1 MYMILLSMNLL
12 YYISKVVI
20 VYNLTSFTLNKNT
33 MVEMMVAYHTVNKM
47 ANF

>member
-1 MYMILLSMNLL
+1 MYISYLTLHSTI
-12 YYISKVVI
+12 ISKVVML
-20 VYNLTSFTLNKNT
+20 YNLTRFTLNKNT

>member
-1 MYMILLSMNLL
+1 M
-12 YYISKVVI
+12 YISYLTLHSTIKVVML
-20 VYNLTSFTLNKNT
+20 YNLTRFTLNKNT